1 VDLTAEPK
9 SYLDAAITNLFYWNN
24 IMHDLFYKYGFN
36 EESGNFQENNL
47 GRGGKGNDAV
57 IANAQDGA
65 GYNNANFATVRR
77 DLNQI
82 HSVSYIFIFT

>member
-1 VDLTAEPK
+1 
-9 SYLDAAITNLFYWNN
+9 
-24 IMHDLFYKYGFN
+24 MHDLFYKYGFN